1 MRKYL
6 VFCLAVVLAVA
17 FTVPAMGAVYW
28 PDKWWPSKWGADD
41 ERGAF
46 NLITP
51 ANVMRAL
58 KVPKTGKIYRL
69 GMPYDK
75 KMPLFGSRT
84 YSLIIPGLP
93 TGGILG
99 DNKIGWNDEFIVG
112 ELGQVGTQFDGPGHV
127 GITGDDGVTR
137 WYNGRALATPEN
149 TYGFK
154 KNGIE
159 KLGPCITRGVLI
171 DMVGL
176 KGRGMN
182 KGEVIYVKDIEA
194 CIRKAGIAGIQ
205 EGDAVMIN
213 TGWGR
218 YWDDPVAFSA
228 GCPGQGIE
236 TARYMV
242 KKNVSMM
249 IADTWPIDV
258 IPGESETGA
267 FDIHNFMQTVNG
279 IWYLENVSTKVMD
292 QMAADGTYEFLWI
305 FVPVPFA
312 GATGSPGDGIA
323 IK

>member
-1 MRKYL
+1 MRKCL

-41 ERGAF
+41 EKGAF

-58 KVPKTGKIYRL
+58 KVVKTGKIYRL
-69 GMPYDK
+69 GMPYSK
-75 KMPLFGSRT
+75 SMPLFGSRS
-84 YSLIIPGLP
+84 YSLTIPGLP
-93 TGGILG
+93 TGGVLG
-99 DNKIGWNDEFIVG
+99 DNKIVWNDEFVVG
-112 ELGQVGTQFDGPGHV
+112 EMGQIGTQFDGPGHV
-127 GITGDDGVTR
+127 AIMGNDGAMR
-137 WYNGRALATPEN
+137 WYNGRELAIPEN
-149 TYGFK
+149 TYGLK

-159 KLGPCITRGVLI
+159 KVGPCITRGVLI
-171 DMVGL
+171 DLVGL

-182 KGEVIYVKDIEA
+182 KGEIIYPKDIEA
-194 CIRKAGIAGIQ
+194 CIQKAGIAGIQ
-205 EGDAVMIN
+205 EGDAVLYN

-218 YWDDPVAFSA
+218 YWNDAVTFSS

-242 KKNVSMM
+242 KKNVSMLA
-249 IADTWPIDV
+249 ADTWPVDV

-267 FDIHNFMQTVNG
+267 FDIHNFMETVNG
-279 IWYLENVSTKVMD
+279 IWYLENISTDVMS

-305 FVPVPFA
+305 FVPLPLA
-312 GATGSPGDGIA
+312 GATGSPGDAIA